1 MNLLFLSAQPTL
13 AINPFWNTALGIFV
27 VIVLVLIA
35 ILAGG
40 LAFALITQKK
50 TQQPSQAGPSTS
62 IGPMLSFLKD
72 LFGDFTNVLA
82 WLVILLAFI
91 GIFLICYVALKEYRS
106 DKSADTAKYVF
117 GAVLPLL
124 GTWVG
129 AVLAHY
135 FQKENLAAANQ
146 SITDLAAKVAG
157 TDKLSTPV
165 KTVMIRPDRIGTLP
179 DNIAGNA
186 DDKIKLSDLVTHL
199 DTAIK
204 ADRLSIFKD
213 NKKTGPASRVL
224 HRSIIERFITKQA
237 LPADDAA
244 KAKLDAAQ
252 IANLT
257 LADLMNDKELGPV
270 VLGSFALVKSDA
282 TLADAKNA
290 MDNVSAALGSAGN
303 CYDVFV
309 TDNGKADEAVI
320 GWITNDIINE
330 NAKV

>member
-1 MNLLFLSAQPTL
+1 MNLLFLLAQPTL
-13 AINPFWNTALGIFV
+13 AVDRFWNTALGIFV
-27 VIVLVLIA
+27 VVVLVLIA
-35 ILAGG
+35 LLAGG
-40 LAFALITQKK
+40 LAFALRAQKK
-50 TQQPSQAGPSTS
+50 TQQPSQAGPSMS
-62 IGPMLSFLKD
+62 IGPILSFLKD

-82 WLVILLAFI
+82 WLVIILAFI
-91 GIFLICYVALKEYRS
+91 GIFLICYVALK

-224 HRSIIERFITKQA
+224 HRSIIEDSSPNRRYRRTMPQR
-237 LPADDAA
+237 
-244 KAKLDAAQ
+244 Q
-252 IANLT
+252 
-257 LADLMNDKELGPV
+257 
-270 VLGSFALVKSDA
+270 S
-282 TLADAKNA
+282 
-290 MDNVSAALGSAGN
+290 
-303 CYDVFV
+303 
-309 TDNGKADEAVI
+309 
-320 GWITNDIINE
+320 
-330 NAKV
+330 

>member
-1 MNLLFLSAQPTL
+1 VNLLFLLAQPTL
-13 AINPFWNTALGIFV
+13 AVDRFWNTALGIFV
-27 VIVLVLIA
+27 VVVLVLIA
-35 ILAGG
+35 LLAGG
-40 LAFALITQKK
+40 LAFALRAQKK
-50 TQQPSQAGPSTS
+50 TQQPSQAGPSMS
-62 IGPMLSFLKD
+62 IGPILSFLKD

-82 WLVILLAFI
+82 WLVIILAFI
-91 GIFLICYVALKEYRS
+91 GIFLICYVALK

-157 TDKLSTPV
+157 TDKLKSTPV
-165 KTVMIRPDRIGTLP
+165 KAVMIRPDRIDTLP
-179 DNIAGNA
+179 DNLVGNA
-186 DDKIKLSDLVTHL
+186 DDKIKLSELVTHL
-199 DTAIK
+199 DTIK
-204 ADRLSIFKD
+204 RDRLPIFKD
-213 NKKTGPASRVL
+213 NKKTGPANRVL

-237 LPADDAA
+237 LT
-244 KAKLDAAQ
+244 AKLDAAQ
-252 IANLT
+252 MANLT

-270 VLGSFALVKSDA
+270 VLGSFALVKGDA

-290 MDNVSAALGSAGN
+290 MDNASAALGPAGN

-309 TDNGKADEAVI
+309 TDNGKADENVV
-320 GWITNDIINE
+320 GWITNDIIND